1 MANISFWMHQW
12 KDAISFAQ
20 KAQQLKAGSGW
31 NYVLGKSYYQQEDYG
46 QAFKYFQ
53 IASKEDSTNSEIPY
67 LLARAFV
74 DMNNYK
80 AAVPFFQKA
89 ISLDSTKVQWMYEF
103 ALVLATIPNDKMAIQ
118 YYLLAADKGYKMDN
132 DYFENLADSY
142 IAIGEGQ
149 KAVDLML
156 RVLDKKP
163 GDLVLL
169 YSVADVYYHMKK
181 YDEAIDYWDKILYF
195 DKENSKSLY
204 MIGMAYQKK
213 GETGKGRELC
223 DKAIA
228 MDPSLKNLKQ
238 ERGSVG
244 L

>member
-1 MANISFWMHQW
+1 
-12 KDAISFAQ
+12 
-20 KAQQLKAGSGW
+20 
-31 NYVLGKSYYQQEDYG
+31 
-46 QAFKYFQ
+46 
-53 IASKEDSTNSEIPY
+53 
-67 LLARAFV
+67 
-74 DMNNYK
+74 
-80 AAVPFFQKA
+80 
-89 ISLDSTKVQWMYEF
+89 MYEF

-181 YDEAIDYWDKILYF
+181 YDEAIDYWDKIL
-195 DKENSKSLY
+195 
-204 MIGMAYQKK
+204 
-213 GETGKGRELC
+213 
-223 DKAIA
+223 
-228 MDPSLKNLKQ
+228 
-238 ERGSVG
+238 
-244 L
+244 